1 MNPSFKLITG
11 AFAALALA
19 ASALATPILV
29 GVAESD
35 NSGENSENL
44 IMRGLID
51 TYNAANNPDL
61 PLLFGSGATPSL
73 LAGWI
78 GFPKDETQGSDE
90 IVWTAPWTY
99 AEYYLLTKW
108 GQGGAAF
115 DTALHYILA
124 GQTLTY
130 NPGGAGAPNGLSH
143 LRLFARGTTSV
154 PDGASTAALL
164 GLGLVGLSF
173 IARRR
178 KV

>member
-1 MNPSFKLITG
+1 MKLSKLLTG
-11 AFAALALA
+11 ALAALALA

-29 GVAESD
+29 GETESD
-35 NSGENSENL
+35 NSGANNENVIMYHL
-44 IMRGLID
+44 IGV
-51 TYNAANNPDL
+51 YNAGPSADL

-73 LAGWI
+73 LAGWFEYTKVEV
-78 GFPKDETQGSDE
+78 GGDQQEL
-90 IVWTAPWTY
+90 VWTAPGTY
-99 AEYYLLTKW
+99 AEYYILTKW

-115 DTALHYILA
+115 DTALHYLLA

-143 LRLFARGTTSV
+143 YRLFGRGSTSV

-178 KV
+178 KA